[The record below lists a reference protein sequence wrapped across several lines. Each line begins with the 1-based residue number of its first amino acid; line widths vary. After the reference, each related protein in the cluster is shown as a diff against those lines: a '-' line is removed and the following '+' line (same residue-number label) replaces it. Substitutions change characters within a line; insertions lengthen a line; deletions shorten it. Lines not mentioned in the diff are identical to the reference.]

1 MEYKEASEI
10 CRNNPGSYFKRG
22 PTGKFIVY
30 LEDGKTIPPNNSQSN
45 HQSPQNGYP
54 TTPPNH
60 DRSHI
65 TPSKEIENQNNRIGH
80 LEKEL
85 TDQNNRIGDLETKFT
100 DQNNAIDFLIKLT
113 NSQKE
118 IIDNILTHKSKIKSD
133 LEKIQKSI
141 TQIPDCEW
149 DRYKEIK
156 NKEEIEKKE
165 IQRRKLIESAKDG
178 KLDYERI
185 RLVLDRSEELNLTE
199 DDISLLKEKLI
210 EKTPKPSGDH
220 GFVVYGD

>member
-1 MEYKEASEI
+1 M
-10 CRNNPGSYFKRG
+10 GG
-22 PTGKFIVY
+22 FIVY
-30 LEDGKTIPPNNSQSN
+30 LENGKIIPSNNSQSN
-45 HQSPQNGYP
+45 HQFPQKEYS
-54 TTPPNH
+54 TTPPTH
-60 DRSHI
+60 DRSHT
-65 TPSKEIENQNNRIGH
+65 TPSKEIENQNNRIDH

-85 TDQNNRIGDLETKFT
+85 ADQNNRIDHLEKELA
-100 DQNNAIDFLIKLT
+100 DQNNTINFFIKLI

-118 IIDNILTHKSKIKSD
+118 VIDHTLIHNSKIKSD

-165 IQRRKLIESAKDG
+165 IQRCKLIESARDN

-185 RLVLDRSEELNLTE
+185 RLMLDRSEELNLTE

-210 EKTPKPSGDH
+210 ENIPKPSGDH